1 MKRKKEEEV
10 AITEVLSG
18 DEEVTEERTLTPK
31 PKKKTSISEFI
42 STAKSGIDTVQEF
55 YGDWIKPVH
64 DNWPQIKR
72 RCNLISTIISVMFF
86 LLYVPFLLFGKIADG
101 LSLGWDIA
109 LYACIGVYA
118 VTIITMVAITV
129 LTNRSNTV
137 EVAQKRK
144 RAGKIIMTVVRVASI
159 AVGITA
165 VILAGNDSGS
175 AFDIIALILAIVSI
189 IFSALPL
196 IFGGALG
203 FFKWLISP
211 AVIKRRF
218 SFVLLEW
225 YELVNSAENK
235 DERFK
240 IIKKT
245 LKKHTDDVGR
255 VIDGTLIPALGN
267 VYIQSLDGKDIVS
280 LISGLDDYDGYL
292 AALILKN
299 TFDYAVGCGYVK
311 FNPCDEPEVEEL
323 FSQIE
328 AAGKE
333 KTENG
338 KSWFARFFRTR

>member
-1 MKRKKEEEV
+1 MKRKKEEE
-10 AITEVLSG
+10 AITEVLSE
-18 DEEVTEERTLTPK
+18 DEEVEERTLTPK

-42 STAKSGIDTVQEF
+42 TTAKSGIDTVQEF
-55 YGDWIKPVH
+55 YGDWIKPIH

-72 RCNLISTIISVMFF
+72 RCNLISTVVSIIFF
-86 LLYVPFLLFGKIADG
+86 LLYVPFVLFGKISDG

-109 LYACIGVYA
+109 LYVCIGVYA
-118 VTIITMVAITV
+118 ITIITMVTVTV

-137 EVAQKRK
+137 EVAKKRK
-144 RAGKIIMTVVRVASI
+144 RAAKIILTVVRLASI

-165 VILAGNDSGS
+165 VVLAGNDGGS
-175 AFDIIALILAIVSI
+175 AFDIVALILAIVSI

-240 IIKKT
+240 IIKKA

-255 VIDGTLIPALGN
+255 IIDGTLIPSLGN
-267 VYIQSLDGKDIVS
+267 IYIRSIDGKDIVS
-280 LISGLDDYDGYL
+280 LISTLYDYDGYL
-292 AALILKN
+292 SALIIKN
-299 TFDYAVGCGYVK
+299 TFDYALGCGYVSV
-311 FNPCDEPEVEEL
+311 NPCDEPEVEEL
-323 FSQIE
+323 FAQIE
-328 AAGKE
+328 ASGKE
-333 KTENG
+333 STENG
-338 KSWFARFFRTR
+338 KSWFARFFRGNK